1 MNDAGVMSVSESYR
15 EAATSFGANGWQ
27 MFRHVIWPAT
37 LPGLFVTLRV
47 AASVSVLSVIGIE
60 FAYAPRSKGLGYVIN
75 TARQTFEPRIAY
87 AGIFVA
93 ALIGVVFQAIVKQ
106 VGHLVVRWEKDDR
119 GAPTV

>member
-1 MNDAGVMSVSESYR
+1 M
-15 EAATSFGANGWQ
+15 
-27 MFRHVIWPAT
+27 
-37 LPGLFVTLRV
+37 
-47 AASVSVLSVIGIE
+47 IGIE

-93 ALIGVVFQAIVKQ
+93 ALIGVIFQAIVKQ